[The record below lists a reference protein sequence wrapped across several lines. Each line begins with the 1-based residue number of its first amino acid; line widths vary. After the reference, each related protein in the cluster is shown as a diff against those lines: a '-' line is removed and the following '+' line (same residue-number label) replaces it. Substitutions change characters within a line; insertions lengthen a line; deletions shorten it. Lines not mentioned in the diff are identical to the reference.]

1 MQTSNTA
8 PLTNTAAPTM
18 PPVER
23 LDDERVAA
31 YLARIGIANR
41 PEPTDAALR
50 ELQRAHLLTVPFENL
65 SIHLGQPI
73 SLDVGE
79 IFAKIVDRRRGG
91 FCFELNGLFA
101 SLLATLGFE
110 VRLAAAGV
118 YGPAGLGP
126 PMSHLALL
134 VGPWLVDVGFGRSSA
149 APLRREHTADQSDP
163 CGTFRIEPA
172 SERDL
177 DVRRDGE
184 LQYRVDTKPRALADF
199 EPACW
204 WHQTNDAS
212 RFRSGLTCSL
222 LTPTGRITLS
232 ERTLVTTDGAGRTE
246 STFDSDD
253 EVLAAY
259 RDLFGITLDRVP
271 SLAR

>member
-1 MQTSNTA
+1 MTA
-8 PLTNTAAPTM
+8 AAPTI
-18 PPVER
+18 PPVR
-23 LDDERVAA
+23 LLQDAQVLA
-31 YLARIGIANR
+31 YLDRIGVPSR
-41 PEPTDAALR
+41 PERNEATLR
-50 ELQRAHLLTVPFENL
+50 DLQLAHLLTVPFENL
-65 SIHLGQPI
+65 SIHLGEPI
-73 SLDVGE
+73 SLQPDE
-79 IFAKIVDRRRGG
+79 IFDKIVKRRRGG

-126 PMSHLALL
+126 PMNHLALI
-134 VGPWLVDVGFGRSSA
+134 VDGRMVDVGFGRNSA
-149 APLRREHTADQSDP
+149 SPLRLDITTDQPDP
-163 CGTFRIEPA
+163 CGTFRVEPA
-172 SERDL
+172 PTERDF

-204 WHQTNDAS
+204 WHQTNPRS

-232 ERTLVTTDGAGRTE
+232 ERTLLRTDGTGRSEDTLG
-246 STFDSDD
+246 SD
-253 EVLAAY
+253 EQVLAAY
-259 RDLFGITLDRVP
+259 RDLFGIVLDRVP
-271 SLAR
+271 TVRP